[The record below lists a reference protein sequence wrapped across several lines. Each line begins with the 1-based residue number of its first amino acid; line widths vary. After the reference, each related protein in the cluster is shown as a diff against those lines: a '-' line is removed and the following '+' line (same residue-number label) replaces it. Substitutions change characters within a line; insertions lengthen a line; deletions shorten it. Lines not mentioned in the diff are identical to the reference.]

1 MIHRFTLSIYTVGL
15 KLLVTFVQFTRF
27 EKTTTLAIEG
37 PSSLDWK
44 IATCSPFI
52 SLGSKCW
59 YQAFVSLQAVSW
71 VRKLETA
78 RRILWKVFASGEVSV
93 KLSFRFHWSNNSL
106 SGKPNL
112 QIKKGRRRL
121 RKDFLSS
128 TAVEC
133 DKSGRRCSLPG
144 KVYETFIAEHM
155 SICKW
160 QGVSET
166 NLFFPLIR
174 QHFKR

>member
-44 IATCSPFI
+44 IPRCSPFI

-71 VRKLETA
+71 VRKLEKA
-78 RRILWKVFASGEVSV
+78 RRILWKVFSSGEVSV

-112 QIKKGRRRL
+112 QIKKAGGDFGRIFCQAPQL
-121 RKDFLSS
+121 N
-128 TAVEC
+128 VIN
-133 DKSGRRCSLPG
+133 PG
-144 KVYETFIAEHM
+144 KDVHCREKLM
-155 SICKW
+155 K
-160 QGVSET
+160 
-166 NLFFPLIR
+166 L
-174 QHFKR
+174 